1 MAVLNV
7 NIDHVA
13 TVRQARRTDEPDP
26 VWAAAQ
32 CELAGANGITVHLRL
47 DRRHILDRD
56 VHILKETVACKL
68 NLEMCMAEPIVRLAE
83 TIRPDQVTLV
93 PEKRAELTTEGGL
106 DCVRHK
112 KHLAQVTKRMKKKGI
127 LVSTFIT
134 PDTEQIIAS
143 AEAGCDAV
151 ELHTG
156 MYANAKTDRQI
167 TQKLNQ
173 LREENSQYKNLYQH
187 ISGIQPQWENL
198 FKEISLIAPGNL
210 YLDSLDIRT
219 VSDKMI
225 MSLKGVIFGGETP
238 VDSALSDFLVKL
250 ENSPFFRNINLISSE
265 KGKILEQKAV
275 NFYITTEVIHV
286 PAQVQ
291 RKEPEKE

>member
-56 VHILKETVACKL
+56 VRILKETVACKL
-68 NLEMCMAEPIVRLAE
+68 NLEMCMAEPIVKLAE
-83 TIRPDQVTLV
+83 KIQPDQITLV

-106 DCVRHK
+106 DCARHK
-112 KHLAQVTKRMKKKGI
+112 KRLTQVTKRMKNKGI

-134 PDTEQIIAS
+134 PYTEQIIAT

-156 MYANAKTDRQI
+156 MYANAKTDRKI
-167 TQKLNQ
+167 TRTLNQ
-173 LREENSQYKNLYQH
+173 LRDARDTATA
-187 ISGIQPQWENL
+187 SG
-198 FKEISLIAPGNL
+198 LIVHAGHGLTYRN
-210 YLDSLDIRT
+210 I
-219 VSDKMI
+219 
-225 MSLKGVIFGGETP
+225 TP
-238 VDSALSDFLVKL
+238 VAKIEALCEFNIGHSIIARAVFVGIRQATEEMIKL
-250 ENSPFFRNINLISSE
+250 IKE
-265 KGKILEQKAV
+265 
-275 NFYITTEVIHV
+275 
-286 PAQVQ
+286 AQCCI
-291 RKEPEKE
+291 